1 MKALVIGGAGFI
13 GSHLVDALLEQGEEV
28 HVVDDISTG
37 KLENLNPVAA
47 FYKMDICDPGLE
59 KLVRS
64 IRPEAIF
71 HLAAQISVPR
81 SIHNPYE
88 DTRVN
93 VLGTVNLL
101 EACVKA
107 GVKRVVFSSS
117 AAVYGLPQYLPINEN
132 HPLLTISPYGASK
145 VVGEEYLRLYHRM
158 YGMNYVILRYAN
170 VYGPRQDAEGE
181 GGVVS
186 IFSSRLTSREE
197 LTIFGS
203 GEQTRDFVYVKDIV
217 RANLAAAIC
226 PPNYTINV
234 STGEATSINELAQ
247 TMISTTNTSVG
258 INHQP
263 ERQGDIQHSVLSPQL
278 ALEVMGWKPIYKLK
292 DGLKDMLLN
301 RSGE

>member
-1 MKALVIGGAGFI
+1 VDTLLDFGNKVYVI
-13 GSHLVDALLEQGEEV
+13 
-28 HVVDDISTG
+28 DDLSSG
-37 KLENLNPVAA
+37 KLENLNRSATI
-47 FYKMDICDPGLE
+47 YKMDICDQHLGEL
-59 KLVRS
+59 LRD
-64 IRPEAIF
+64 IQPEIVF
-71 HLAAQISVPR
+71 HLAAQVSV
-81 SIHNPYE
+81 SGSVHNPYE

-107 GVKRVVFSSS
+107 DVKRIIFSSS
-117 AAVYGLPQYLPINEN
+117 AAVYGMPQYLPINEAHSLN
-132 HPLLTISPYGASK
+132 TISPYGASK
-145 VVGEEYLRLYHRM
+145 AAAEEYIRLYQRM
-158 YGMNYVILRYAN
+158 YDMNYIILRYAN

-247 TMISTTNTSVG
+247 TMISITNTSVE
-258 INHQP
+258 IIHQP

-301 RSGE
+301 SVGE

>member
-1 MKALVIGGAGFI
+1 MTILVTGGAGFI
-13 GSHLVDALLEQGEEV
+13 GSHLVDALQKKTEEV
-28 HVVDDISTG
+28 HVVDDLSTG
-37 KLENLNPVAA
+37 KLENLNPSAT
-47 FYKMDICDPGLE
+47 FYKMDICDSGFGDLIC
-59 KLVRS
+59 S
-64 IRPEAIF
+64 IRPEVVF
-71 HLAAQISVPR
+71 HLAAQVSVPH
-81 SIHNPYE
+81 SIQNPYE
-88 DTRVN
+88 DARVN

-101 EACVKA
+101 DACVKA

-117 AAVYGLPQYLPINEN
+117 AAVYGMPQYLTINEA
-132 HPLLTISPYGASK
+132 HPLHTISPYGASK
-145 VVGEEYLRLYHRM
+145 AAAEEYIRLYQRM
-158 YGMNYVILRYAN
+158 YGINYIILRYAN

-186 IFSSRLTSREE
+186 IFDRRLASRDA

-203 GEQTRDFVYVKDIV
+203 GEQTRDFVYIKDIV
-217 RANLAAAIC
+217 RANLAAASC
-226 PPNYTINV
+226 SPNHTVNV

-247 TMISTTNTSVG
+247 TMISTTNTSVE
-258 INHQP
+258 IIHQP

>member
-1 MKALVIGGAGFI
+1 MQILLTGGAGFI
-13 GSHLVDALLEQGEEV
+13 GSHLVDTLLDFGNKV
-28 HVVDDISTG
+28 YVIDDLSSG
-37 KLENLNPVAA
+37 KLENLNRSATI
-47 FYKMDICDPGLE
+47 YKMDICDQHLGEL
-59 KLVRS
+59 LRD
-64 IRPEAIF
+64 IQPEIVF
-71 HLAAQISVPR
+71 HLAAQVSVPR
-81 SIHNPYE
+81 SVHNPYE
-88 DTRVN
+88 DARVN

-101 EACVKA
+101 DACVKA

-117 AAVYGLPQYLPINEN
+117 AAVYGMPQYLPINEAHSLN
-132 HPLLTISPYGASK
+132 TISPYGASK
-145 VVGEEYLRLYHRM
+145 AAAEEYIRLYQRM
-158 YGMNYVILRYAN
+158 YDMNYIILRYAN

-186 IFSSRLTSREE
+186 IFDRRLASREE

-203 GEQTRDFVYVKDIV
+203 GEQTRDFVYIKDIV
-217 RANLAAAIC
+217 RANLAAASC
-226 PPNYTINV
+226 SPNHTVNV

-247 TMISTTNTSVG
+247 TMISTTNTSVE
-258 INHQP
+258 IIHQP

>member
-1 MKALVIGGAGFI
+1 MKLLILGGAGFI

-28 HVVDDISTG
+28 HVVDDLSTG
-37 KLENLNPVAA
+37 KLENLNPAA
-47 FYKMDICDPGLE
+47 SFYKMDICDSGFGDLIC
-59 KLVRS
+59 S
-64 IRPEAIF
+64 IRPEVVF
-71 HLAAQISVPR
+71 HLAAQVSVPR
-81 SIHNPYE
+81 SVHNPYE
-88 DTRVN
+88 DARVN

-101 EACVKA
+101 DACVKA

-117 AAVYGLPQYLPINEN
+117 AAVYGMPQYLPINEA
-132 HPLLTISPYGASK
+132 HPLQTISPYGASK
-145 VVGEEYLRLYHRM
+145 AAAEEYLRLYQRM
-158 YGMNYVILRYAN
+158 YGINYVILRYAN

-186 IFSSRLTSREE
+186 IFDRRLASRDA

-203 GEQTRDFVYVKDIV
+203 GEQTRDFVYIKDIV
-217 RANLAAAIC
+217 RANLAAASC
-226 PPNYTINV
+226 SPNHTVNV

-247 TMISTTNTSVG
+247 TMISTTNTSVE
-258 INHQP
+258 IIHQP

>member
-1 MKALVIGGAGFI
+1 MSYIVTGGAGFI
-13 GSHLVDALLEQGEEV
+13 GSHLVDALLNKGEEV
-28 HVVDDISTG
+28 YVVDDLSTG
-37 KLENLNPVAA
+37 KQENLNPVAS
-47 FYKMDICDPGLE
+47 FNKMDICDPGLS
-59 KLVRS
+59 KLICS
-64 IRPEAIF
+64 ICPEIVF
-71 HLAAQISVPR
+71 HLAAQVSVPR
-81 SIHNPYE
+81 SLVNPCE

-101 EACVKA
+101 DACVKA

-117 AAVYGLPQYLPINEN
+117 AAVYGMPQYLTINEA
-132 HPLLTISPYGASK
+132 HPLHTISPYGASK
-145 VVGEEYLRLYHRM
+145 AAAEEYIRLYQRM
-158 YGMNYVILRYAN
+158 YGINYIILRYAN

-186 IFSSRLTSREE
+186 IFDRRLASRDA

-203 GEQTRDFVYVKDIV
+203 GEQTRDFVYIKDIV
-217 RANLAAAIC
+217 RANLAAASC
-226 PPNYTINV
+226 SPNHTVNV

-247 TMISTTNTSVG
+247 TMISITNTSVE
-258 INHQP
+258 IIHQP